1 MSHLHNDFWENHEY
15 LEVNIHQ
22 NHKLSPINDLITR
35 TQDENSFSIKLF
47 MNKQFAISI
56 VKMVWLYIYDR
67 TTIPSALVVY
77 QSELPIRCH
86 ETRWP

>member
-22 NHKLSPINDLITR
+22 NHKL
-35 TQDENSFSIKLF
+35 KLF

-77 QSELPIRCH
+77 QSELIA
-86 ETRWP
+86 